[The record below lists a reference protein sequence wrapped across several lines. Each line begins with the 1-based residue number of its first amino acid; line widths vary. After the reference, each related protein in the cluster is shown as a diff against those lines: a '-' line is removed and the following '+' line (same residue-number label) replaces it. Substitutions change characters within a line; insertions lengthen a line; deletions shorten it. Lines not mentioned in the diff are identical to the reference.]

1 MQFGIRRMS
10 STEKP
15 EAVHAKKELN
25 TKGVDNQ
32 LQSFF
37 AKRAEKNEDPNAL
50 AKFEDKVQKRMKS
63 TRDSTKDGK
72 YHKENVG
79 DRGVDSEL
87 LEKLKKRKSKIYE
100 S

>member
-1 MQFGIRRMS
+1 MPIGLCRIS

-15 EAVHAKKELN
+15 ESVHVKKEAR
-25 TKGVDNQ
+25 GVDNQ
-32 LQSFF
+32 LQNFF

-63 TRDSTKDGK
+63 TRDSIKGK

-79 DRGVDSEL
+79 YCGVDSEL